1 MKNTAKLGFDEVNEI
16 VSAFCKA
23 RKLAYYSASLAT
35 APEDV
40 ANDLLSWAVMT
51 GDRYAEDMAALVMR
65 YATC

>member
-1 MKNTAKLGFDEVNEI
+1 MKNTAIMSFDEVNSI

-23 RKLAYYSASLAT
+23 RKLAYYPASLAT

-40 ANDLLSWAVMT
+40 ANDLLSWSVMT
-51 GDRYAEDMAALVMR
+51 GDKYAEDMAALVMR